1 MKKIILIFVCFI
13 ILSCS
18 VFQSK
23 YINIE
28 EEVGRCWIEFE
39 VENRLK
45 FKAYDRLRNLIQE
58 NPNETQLWNK
68 LAELYYESGFL
79 DSAGK
84 Y

>member
-28 EEVGRCWIEFE
+28 EEVGRCWIDFE
-39 VENRLK
+39 VENGLK
-45 FKAYDRLRNLIQE
+45 FKASDRLRNLIQE